1 MCDLSHPDT
10 ISQEQMIEMDKQ
22 MLEIINTD
30 PNYKVDQIKIYPCV
44 VTPHTTIK
52 TWYDEGKYKPY
63 GETIKVDKDIWRKMT
78 EKEKLAHRLS
88 NPLYSMILEYYSK
101 IHPSIRVNRIIRDIP
116 TNEICGGTTQTGMRS
131 EIDRDMELL
140 GLKSGDIRYREAG
153 SYRHQNKSKTNTEPI
168 LKELVFESSG
178 GTEYFLSWES
188 NDTNPILYS
197 FLRLRLSANSGRTQ
211 TGRVIF
217 PELVDCAMI
226 RELHTY
232 GKVQPC
238 KENQSYYKNNSIL
251 LDETNDSKTQHK
263 GFGKKLLARAEEIA
277 ISNGYNKIAVIA
289 GVGVR
294 EYYRNNGYNID
305 SVSFFYMKL
314 YNFI

>member
-1 MCDLSHPDT
+1 
-10 ISQEQMIEMDKQ
+10 
-22 MLEIINTD
+22 
-30 PNYKVDQIKIYPCV
+30 VDQIKIYPCV

-63 GETIKVDKDIWRKMT
+63 GETIKVDKDVWRKMS
-78 EKEKLAHRLS
+78 EQEKLSHRLS
-88 NPLYSMILEYYSK
+88 NPLYKNILEYYTN

-140 GLKSGDIRYREAG
+140 GLKSSDIRYREAG
-153 SYRHQNKSKTNTEPI
+153 SYRHKNKHISVNSEPV

-178 GTEYFLSWES
+178 GTEYFLSFET
-188 NDTNPILYS
+188 NDPDPILYS
-197 FLRLRLSANSGRTQ
+197 FLRLRLSENSGKTN
-211 TGRVIF
+211 TGKIIF

-238 KENQSYYKNNSIL
+238 KQNQSYYKNNNIL
-251 LDETNDSKTQHK
+251 FEDNKNKVQHR

-277 ISNGYNKIAVIA
+277 FSNGYKKIAVIA

-294 EYYRNNGYNID
+294 EYYRSQGYTID
-305 SVSFFYMKL
+305 SEEGCFQIKILEKNNKTFFTNTIIQIIFVSLSIGFYFMFRYSNNL
-314 YNFI
+314 V